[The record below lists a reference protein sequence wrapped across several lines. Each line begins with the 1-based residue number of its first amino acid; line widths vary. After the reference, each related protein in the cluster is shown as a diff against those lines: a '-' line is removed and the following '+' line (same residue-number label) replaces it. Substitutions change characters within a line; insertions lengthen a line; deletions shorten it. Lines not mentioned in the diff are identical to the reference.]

1 MRRTLLFSLLIYS
14 AIIHAQVYID
24 KQTRHRF
31 AQLNLGLDVQS
42 SSSGSTKYID
52 TEGNVQSLTLNP
64 QYRPRFIIGGTH
76 FWGHADFYIAIPLTN
91 PKIEKDNQTVFCY
104 SGVETGFKFYPF
116 RIEQHTLRPYLGV
129 ALTGYYLEQ
138 HNKNFVYGNGPEL
151 STSAFPV
158 LAGCTFNYKSHLFE
172 AGMVWNY
179 KSKQEYY
186 ISREIKTS
194 VSTPPLYFQLGYKYM
209 LETTLSAEKD
219 WESGRTQK
227 ITIEK
232 AEKKELNNFYLGLG
246 ISAVF
251 CLQES
256 SYNQN
261 IRPYIYEYS
270 GALLAD
276 FSLGYY
282 FHKPDLNIGL
292 SYRSYTDGTDA
303 YGALQK
309 AKRKS
314 LALEGAKFLFDYH
327 GFVPFVGPSISFEQL
342 NFEEEFEHIQ
352 TQNVSNT
359 QIAYGI
365 LFGWDIRPN
374 RIQSIL
380 LRTNL
385 RWYPKIDLN
394 VEGGKSISFSALEFN
409 FIQLVVYPGR
419 MF

>member
-1 MRRTLLFSLLIYS
+1 MKPMLICSALFYSLVIN
-14 AIIHAQVYID
+14 AQVYIE

-31 AQLNLGLDVQS
+31 AQLNVGLDVQIS
-42 SSSGSTKYID
+42 TSGNISYLD
-52 TEGNVQSLTLNP
+52 AEGNIQSLTLNP
-64 QYRPRFIIGGTH
+64 KYRPRFIIGGTH

-91 PKIEKDNQTVFCY
+91 PTIEKENQTIFCY
-104 SGVETGFKFYPF
+104 SGVETGFKYYPF
-116 RIEQHTLRPYLGV
+116 RIEHHKLRPYLGV

-138 HNKNFVYGNGPEL
+138 NNKNFVYGNGPEL

-158 LAGCTFNYKSHLFE
+158 LAGCTFNHKSHLFE

-179 KSKQEYY
+179 KSKQDYY
-186 ISREIKTS
+186 ISRETKSSI
-194 VSTPPLYFQLGYKYM
+194 STAPIYFQLGYKYM
-209 LETTLSAEKD
+209 LETTLSAERD

-232 AEKKELNNFYLGLG
+232 AEKKELNAFYLGVG
-246 ISAVF
+246 ISAAF

-256 SYNQN
+256 SYNKN
-261 IRPYIYEYS
+261 LRPYIYKYS

-292 SYRSYTDGTDA
+292 SYRAYSDGTDS

-309 AKRKS
+309 TKRKS
-314 LALEGAKFLFDYH
+314 LALECSKFLFDYH
-327 GFVPFVGPSISFEQL
+327 GFVPFVGPSLSFEQL
-342 NFEEEFEHIQ
+342 SFEEMFEQ
-352 TQNVSNT
+352 TQTQTISNN
-359 QIAYGI
+359 QMAYGI

-374 RIQSIL
+374 RLQSIL

-385 RWYPKIDLN
+385 RWFPKINLN
-394 VEGGKSISFSALEFN
+394 LEGGQSISFSTLEFN

-419 MF
+419 ML

>member
-1 MRRTLLFSLLIYS
+1 MKPILFCIVLFYSLVIN
-14 AIIHAQVYID
+14 AQVYTE

-31 AQLNLGLDVQS
+31 AQLNIGMDVQS
-42 SSSGSTKYID
+42 AASGNTKYID
-52 TEGNVQSLTLNP
+52 KEGNVQSLILNP

-91 PKIEKDNQTVFCY
+91 PKIEKENQTVFCY
-104 SGVETGFKFYPF
+104 SGVETGFRFYPF
-116 RIEQHTLRPYLGV
+116 RIEHQKFRPYLGI

-138 HNKNFVYGNGPEL
+138 RNKNFVYSNGPEL
-151 STSAFPV
+151 STSAFPF
-158 LAGCTFNYKSHLFE
+158 LAGFTYNHKSHLME

-179 KSKQEYY
+179 NNNQEYY

-194 VSTPPLYFQLGYKYM
+194 VFTPPFYFQLGYKYM
-209 LETTLSAEKD
+209 LETTISAEKD

-232 AEKKELNNFYLGLG
+232 AEKKELNNFYLGAG
-246 ISAVF
+246 ISAAF

-261 IRPYIYEYS
+261 LRPYINKYS

-292 SYRSYTDGTDA
+292 SYRAYTDGTDS

-309 AKRKS
+309 TKRKS

-327 GFVPFVGPSISFEQL
+327 GFVPFVGPSLSYEQL
-342 NFEEEFEHIQ
+342 SFEEEFEQVQ
-352 TQNVSNT
+352 TQKVSNS
-359 QIAYGI
+359 QMAYGI

-374 RIQSIL
+374 RLQSIL

-385 RWYPKIDLN
+385 RWHPKINLN
-394 VEGGKSISFSALEFN
+394 LEGGQSISFASLEFN

-419 MF
+419 IF

>member
-1 MRRTLLFSLLIYS
+1 MRTRNTIFALLFCVCCT
-14 AIIHAQVYID
+14 AQVYTE

-31 AQLNLGLDVQS
+31 AQLNVGLDVQTNTQGNTNYLDS
-42 SSSGSTKYID
+42 
-52 TEGNVQSLTLNP
+52 EGNTKTMVLNSHF
-64 QYRPRFIIGGTH
+64 RPRLIIGGTH

-91 PKIEKDNQTVFCY
+91 PKIEKDNQSVLCY
-104 SGVETGFKFYPF
+104 SGVETGFKFYPL
-116 RIEQHTLRPYLGV
+116 RIEHQQLRPYLGV

-158 LAGCTFNYKSHLFE
+158 LAGCTFNYKNHLLE
-172 AGMVWNY
+172 LGLVWNY
-179 KSKQEYY
+179 KNKQEYY
-186 ISREIKTS
+186 ISREIGTY
-194 VSTPPLYFQLGYKYM
+194 VSMPPLYFQLGYKYM
-209 LETTLSAEKD
+209 LETTISAEKD

-232 AEKKELNNFYLGLG
+232 EEKRELNNFYFGAG
-246 ISAVF
+246 ISAAF
-251 CLQES
+251 CLQQS

-261 IRPYIYEYS
+261 LRPYINKYS

-276 FSLGYY
+276 VSLGYY
-282 FHKPDLNIGL
+282 FHKPDLNIGV
-292 SYRSYTDGTDA
+292 SYRAYSDGTDS

-314 LALEGAKFLFDYH
+314 LAVECSKLLFDYH
-327 GFVPFVGPSISFEQL
+327 GFVPFVGPSISYEQL
-342 NFEEEFEHIQ
+342 SFEEEFEQVQ
-352 TQNVSNT
+352 TQQVSNN
-359 QIAYGI
+359 QMAYGI

-374 RIQSIL
+374 RLQYLL

-385 RWYPKIDLN
+385 RWYPKINLN
-394 VEGGKSISFSALEFN
+394 LEGGQSISFSNLEFN